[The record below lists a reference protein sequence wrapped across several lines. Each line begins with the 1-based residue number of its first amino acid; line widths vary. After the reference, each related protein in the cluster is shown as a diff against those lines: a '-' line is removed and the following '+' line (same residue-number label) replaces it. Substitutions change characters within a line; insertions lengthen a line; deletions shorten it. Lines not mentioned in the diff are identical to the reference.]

1 MRTGAAQRDAGEH
14 RRRGPKPTNR
24 RPGNSSTSSAQ
35 KTTEDNRG
43 PAEARPKQ
51 EPRRYILEAHE
62 NGLTTVEIRTMA
74 EVANKKG
81 GRSSYDYADP
91 ISKIVPRCPVG
102 GCSTRHQ
109 QGKAGQPV
117 NANGLAKKL
126 RSHIAQERPNKR
138 RDRTIWII
146 RRIKKSREGL
156 IACATKPAQNR
167 KGRDWGEREGG
178 EESKGNRIPSH
189 DTSHIDV
196 KDHSTRKQTEKA
208 SKGKV
213 DIRKFAKKNRK
224 HQVQKE
230 GARAKVQRTRHARRR
245 RTQSKKSEMCD
256 DEWQPSTLENKN
268 VAASKRTFDDS
279 RHSGRSVSFE
289 PQLSSSESIG
299 AEEQTRSRLKQTK
312 PVNRQRAS
320 CSIDK

>member
-167 KGRDWGEREGG
+167 KGRDWGEHEGG
-178 EESKGNRIPSH
+178 KESKGNRISSQ
-189 DTSHIDV
+189 DTSHIDEE
-196 KDHSTRKQTEKA
+196 DHSTRKQTEKA

-213 DIRKFAKKNRK
+213 DIRKFAKKTESTRCRK
-224 HQVQKE
+224 
-230 GARAKVQRTRHARRR
+230 
-245 RTQSKKSEMCD
+245 KKQGRMSSERD
-256 DEWQPSTLENKN
+256 TLEEE
-268 VAASKRTFDDS
+268 
-279 RHSGRSVSFE
+279 GRSRKRVKCATMNGN
-289 PQLSSSESIG
+289 QV
-299 AEEQTRSRLKQTK
+299 RLKIKMLQQASEPSMILVTQGGRYHLSRNCR
-312 PVNRQRAS
+312 PRNRSELKNKQEV
-320 CSIDK
+320 D